1 MMPWQLIEGQ
11 VGEIMPKFNI
21 SNKTCRYVV
30 GVAALTV
37 LGMTCVIVDGDVG
50 NALGVAVAGAIGYLV
65 KDWRSEGSEDDA
77 KEVPK

>member
-1 MMPWQLIEGQ
+1 MMPWQLIEDQ
-11 VGEIMPKFNI
+11 VGETMLEFDI

-30 GVAALTV
+30 GIVALTV

-65 KDWRSEGSEDDA
+65 KDWRSEGSERDE
-77 KEVPK
+77 KEVQK